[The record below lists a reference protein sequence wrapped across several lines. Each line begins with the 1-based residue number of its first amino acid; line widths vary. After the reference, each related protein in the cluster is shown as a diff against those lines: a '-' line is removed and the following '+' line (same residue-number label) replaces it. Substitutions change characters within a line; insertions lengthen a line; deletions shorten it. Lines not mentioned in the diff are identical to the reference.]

1 MAVSEKSDNGVFGRK
16 AKQMQYVT
24 NYRISTKDRHKI
36 IKMPLERKG
45 CGWVLARQNT
55 VLFIL
60 CELFTLTM
68 TSISFLKTR
77 LIRTVINT
85 ADTNVILKQS
95 VLIVILLSKFS
106 LIYLPY

>member
-1 MAVSEKSDNGVFGRK
+1 
-16 AKQMQYVT
+16 
-24 NYRISTKDRHKI
+24 
-36 IKMPLERKG
+36 MPLDRKG
-45 CGWVLARQNT
+45 CGWVLARQDT

-60 CELFTLTM
+60 CELFTLTI

-77 LIRTVINT
+77 LIST

-95 VLIVILLSKFS
+95 VIIVILLSKFS

>member
-1 MAVSEKSDNGVFGRK
+1 
-16 AKQMQYVT
+16 
-24 NYRISTKDRHKI
+24 
-36 IKMPLERKG
+36 MPLERKG
-45 CGWVLARQNT
+45 SGWVLVRQDI

-60 CELFTLTM
+60 YELFTLTI

-77 LIRTVINT
+77 LIRTAINT

-95 VLIVILLSKFS
+95 VIIVVILKSKLC

>member
-1 MAVSEKSDNGVFGRK
+1 
-16 AKQMQYVT
+16 
-24 NYRISTKDRHKI
+24 
-36 IKMPLERKG
+36 MPLERKG
-45 CGWVLARQNT
+45 SGWVLVRQDT

-60 CELFTLTM
+60 YELFTLTI

-77 LIRTVINT
+77 LIRTAINT

-95 VLIVILLSKFS
+95 VIIVVILTSKLC